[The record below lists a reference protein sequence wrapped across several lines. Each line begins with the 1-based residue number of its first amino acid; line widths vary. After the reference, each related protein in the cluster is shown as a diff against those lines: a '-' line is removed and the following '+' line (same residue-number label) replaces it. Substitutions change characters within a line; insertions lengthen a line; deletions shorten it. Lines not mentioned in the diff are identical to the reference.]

1 VFHVE
6 HFTIVPRRVG
16 VSAQFLNWFTITNW
30 LSLFWSDKKMIRFLQ
45 TPGPIKKIV
54 LGGLLTVIS
63 VFMVITLVPGF
74 GSTDFFG
81 SSGPARG
88 VVAKVAGTDITSQ
101 EVQRQAREMVRQQ
114 FPRGG
119 AQASML
125 LPFFA
130 SQAAQQLIQR
140 QALLA
145 EAEHLGLRATDE
157 DVRDE
162 LQHGRY
168 SETFFP
174 GGNFIGQ
181 AGYEELLQQHDLT
194 VPMFERNVKE
204 SILIDKLRSLVAGGA
219 MVTDTEIRQKFEKD
233 NTKVK
238 FDYAILRKDDILKGL
253 HPTDPELKAFY
264 DHNKATYNNS
274 VPEKRKIKYVLID
287 TAKLKGEAQIS
298 QQDLQTYYDQ
308 HRDEFR
314 VPEQVNVR
322 QILIKTPLPGADGKV
337 DQKGID
343 DAHKKADDVL
353 KQLKAGAKFEDLAK
367 KYSEDPSS
375 KDGGSVGWIKR
386 GGFPVP
392 EVDKAAFSLPKGGTS
407 DVTNAGYAFVILR
420 VEDKQDAHLKAL
432 AEVNAQIEPILKQQK
447 AQQAA
452 DSAASALLSLA
463 RTGGLDKAA
472 SAKGMQV
479 VATDFI
485 SRTDSLPGIGSS
497 PQFTEAVFNA
507 AEKSPPDQV
516 QVQQGFVIFELEAI
530 KPPATPSFEEI
541 RSRVE
546 TEFKNE
552 RSGTLLT
559 QKTQELSDRAK
570 ADHDLKK
577 VAKEL
582 GATMKTSDLVLP
594 DGQVPDIGSMSG
606 AASVAFTLKPGDISG
621 PVDSGNTGV
630 VLAILEKQSPV
641 DSDFATKKDQIRDA
655 LVQNKQ
661 TELFGLFMANLRE
674 QMEKS
679 GKIKIN
685 EQEMK
690 SLTKQQAE
698 GEEGE

>member
-1 VFHVE
+1 
-6 HFTIVPRRVG
+6 
-16 VSAQFLNWFTITNW
+16 
-30 LSLFWSDKKMIRFLQ
+30 MIRFLQ

-81 SSGPARG
+81 TAPSRG

-101 EVQRQAREMVRQQ
+101 EVQRQARQMVQQQ

-125 LPFFA
+125 LPFFT

-140 QALLA
+140 QALIV
-145 EAEHLGLRATDE
+145 EAERLGLHATD
-157 DVRDE
+157 DDLRNE
-162 LQHGRY
+162 LQHGRF

-174 GGNFIGQ
+174 GGNFIGE
-181 AGYEELLQQHDLT
+181 AAYEELLQQHDLT
-194 VPMFERNVKE
+194 VSQFEQGVKE
-204 SILIDKLRSLVAGGA
+204 DILVDKLRNLVAGGA
-219 MVTDTEIRQKFEKD
+219 VVTDAEVRDKFEKD

-238 FDYAILRKDDILKGL
+238 FDYAVLRKDDILKTL
-253 HPTDPELKAFY
+253 HPTDTELKAFY

-274 VPEKRKIKYVLID
+274 IPEQRKIKYVVID
-287 TAKLKGEAQIS
+287 TDKLQGQAQVS
-298 QQDLQTYYDQ
+298 QQDLQSYYDQ
-308 HRDEFR
+308 HRDEYR
-314 VPEQVNVR
+314 APEQVNVR
-322 QILIKTPLPGADGKV
+322 QILIKTPLSGPDGKV
-337 DQKGID
+337 DQKGVD
-343 DAHKKADDVL
+343 DARKKADDVL

-375 KDGGSVGWIKR
+375 KDGGSVGWVSR

-407 DVTNAGYAFVILR
+407 DVINAGYAFVILR
-420 VEDKQDAHLKAL
+420 VDDKQDAHVKTL
-432 AEVNAQIEPILKQQK
+432 AEVKDQIAPALKQQK

-452 DSAASALLSLA
+452 EALANAIVSQSQN
-463 RTGGLDKAA
+463 GGLDKAA
-472 SAKGMQV
+472 SAKGLEV
-479 VATDFI
+479 VTTDFI
-485 SRTDSLPGIGSS
+485 GRTNALLPGIGNS
-497 PQFTEAVFNA
+497 PQFTQAVFSA

-516 QVQQGFVIFELEAI
+516 QLPQGFAVFELEAI
-530 KPPATPSFEEI
+530 KPPATPTFEEI
-541 RSRVE
+541 HSRVE

-552 RSGTLLT
+552 RAGALLT

-606 AASVAFTLKPGDISG
+606 AAAVAFSLKPGEISG
-621 PVDSGNTGV
+621 PVDGGGTGV
-630 VLAILEKQSPV
+630 VLEILEKQAPT
-641 DSDFATKKDQIRDA
+641 DQDFAAKKDQIRDA
-655 LVQNKQ
+655 LAQNKQ
-661 TELFGLFMANLRE
+661 SELFGLFMANLRE

-690 SLTKQQAE
+690 SLSKPQSE

>member
-1 VFHVE
+1 
-6 HFTIVPRRVG
+6 
-16 VSAQFLNWFTITNW
+16 
-30 LSLFWSDKKMIRFLQ
+30 MIRFLQ

-63 VFMVITLVPGF
+63 GLMVITLVPGF

-81 SSGPARG
+81 SAPTRG

-101 EVQRQAREMVRQQ
+101 EVQRQARDMVHQQ

-140 QALLA
+140 QALVA
-145 EAEHLGLRATDE
+145 EAEHLGLHATDE

-174 GGNFIGQ
+174 GGNFIGES
-181 AGYEELLQQHDLT
+181 AYEELLQQHDLT
-194 VPMFERNVKE
+194 VALFENGVKE
-204 SILIDKLRSLVAGGA
+204 EILIDKLRSLVAGSA
-219 MVTDTEIRQKFEKD
+219 MVTDAEIRQKFEKD
-233 NTKVK
+233 NSKVK
-238 FDYAILRKDDILKGL
+238 FDYAVLRKDDVLKGL
-253 HPTDPELKAFY
+253 HPTDTELKAFY
-264 DHNKATYNNS
+264 DRSKATYNNS
-274 VPEKRKIKYVLID
+274 IPEKRKIKYVVID
-287 TAKLKGEAQIS
+287 TAKLQGEAQVS
-298 QQDLQTYYDQ
+298 QQDLQAYYDQ

-314 VPEQVNVR
+314 APEQVNVR
-322 QILIKTPLPGADGKV
+322 QILIKTPLPGTDGKV
-337 DQKGID
+337 DQKSAD
-343 DAHKKADDVL
+343 DARKKADDVL

-392 EVDKAAFSLPKGGTS
+392 EVDKAAFSLAKGGTS
-407 DVTNAGYAFVILR
+407 DVINAGYAFVILR
-420 VEDKQDAHLKAL
+420 VEDKQDAHMKTMS
-432 AEVNAQIEPILKQQK
+432 EVKDQIEPVLKQQK

-452 DSAASALLSLA
+452 DAETSALLSQA
-463 RTGGLDKAA
+463 RTVGLDKAA
-472 SAKGMQV
+472 VAKGLQV

-485 SRTDSLPGIGSS
+485 GRADSLPGLGSS
-497 PQFTEAVFNA
+497 PQFTEAVFSA

-516 QVQQGFVIFELEAI
+516 QVPQGFAIFELEAI
-530 KPPATPSFEEI
+530 KPPATPTFEEI

-577 VAKEL
+577 AAKEL
-582 GATMKTSDLVLP
+582 GATLKTSDFVLP

-606 AASVAFTLKPGDISG
+606 AASVAFSLKPGDISG

-630 VLAILEKQSPV
+630 VLSILGKQAPT
-641 DSDFATKKDQIRDA
+641 DSDFASKKDQIRDT

-661 TELFGLFMANLRE
+661 SELFGLFMANLRE

-698 GEEGE
+698 GDEGE

>member
-1 VFHVE
+1 
-6 HFTIVPRRVG
+6 
-16 VSAQFLNWFTITNW
+16 
-30 LSLFWSDKKMIRFLQ
+30 MIRFLQ

-54 LGGLLTVIS
+54 LGGLLTIIS

-74 GSTDFFG
+74 GSTDFLG
-81 SSGPARG
+81 TAPARG
-88 VVAKVAGTDITSQ
+88 IVAKVAGADITTQ

-140 QALLA
+140 QALIA
-145 EAEHLGLRATDE
+145 EAQHLGLKATDE
-157 DVRDE
+157 AVREE

-168 SETFFP
+168 SQVFFP

-181 AGYEELLQQHDLT
+181 PAYEQMLQDHDLT
-194 VPMFERNVKE
+194 PTLFERSVKE
-204 SILIDKLRSLVAGGA
+204 DILIDKLRSLVAGSA
-219 MVTDTEIRQKFEKD
+219 MVTDTEIQQRFEKE
-233 NTKVK
+233 NGKVK
-238 FDYAILRKDDILKGL
+238 FDYAVLRKDDILKGL

-264 DHNKATYNNS
+264 DRNKATYNNS
-274 VPEKRKIKYVLID
+274 IPEKRKIKYVVID
-287 TAKLKGEAQIS
+287 SAKLQSAAQVS
-298 QQDLQTYYDQ
+298 PQKLQAYYDQ
-308 HRDEFR
+308 HRDEYR

-337 DQKGID
+337 DQKGVE

-392 EVDKAAFSLPKGGTS
+392 EVDKAAFSLSKGGTS
-407 DVTNAGYAFVILR
+407 DVINAGYAFVILR
-420 VEDKQDAHLKAL
+420 IDDKQDAHLKTL
-432 AEVNAQIEPILKQQK
+432 AEVKDQIEPILKQQK

-452 DSAASALLSLA
+452 ESQASALLSQA
-463 RTGGLDKAA
+463 RAGGLDKAA
-472 SAKGMQV
+472 AAKNLPV

-485 SRTDSLPGIGSS
+485 SSTDTLPGIGTA
-497 PQFTEAVFNA
+497 PQFTEAVFAA
-507 AEKSPPDQV
+507 AEKSPPDQI
-516 QVQQGFVIFELEAI
+516 QVPQGFAIFELEAI
-530 KPPATPSFEEI
+530 KPAATPTFEEI

-577 VAKEL
+577 AAKEL
-582 GATMKTSDLVLP
+582 GATMKSSDFVLP

-606 AASVAFTLKPGDISG
+606 AAAVAFTLKPGDISG
-621 PVDSGNTGV
+621 PVDSGNTGA
-630 VLAILEKQSPV
+630 VLAILEKQAPTEA
-641 DSDFATKKDQIRDA
+641 DFAAKKDQIRDT
-655 LVQNKQ
+655 LMQGKQ
-661 TELFGLFMANLRE
+661 SELFGLFMANLRE

-690 SLTKQQAE
+690 SLTKQQSEGDE
-698 GEEGE
+698 GE

>member
-1 VFHVE
+1 
-6 HFTIVPRRVG
+6 
-16 VSAQFLNWFTITNW
+16 
-30 LSLFWSDKKMIRFLQ
+30 MIRFLQ

-81 SSGPARG
+81 TAPTRG
-88 VVAKVAGTDITSQ
+88 VVAKVAGADITSQ
-101 EVQRQAREMVRQQ
+101 EVQRQAREMVHQQ

-140 QALLA
+140 QALIA

-157 DVRDE
+157 AVRDE

-168 SETFFP
+168 SQTFFP
-174 GGNFIGQ
+174 AGNFIGE
-181 AGYEELLQQHDLT
+181 AAYEELLQQHDLT
-194 VPMFERNVKE
+194 VTQFERSVKE
-204 SILIDKLRSLVAGGA
+204 DILIDKLRSLIAGGA
-219 MVTDTEIRQKFEKD
+219 MVTDAEIRQKFEKE
-233 NTKVK
+233 NTKLK
-238 FDYAILRKDDILKGL
+238 FDYAVLRKDDILKEL
-253 HPTDPELKAFY
+253 HPTDSELKAFY
-264 DHNKATYNNS
+264 DRNKATYNNS
-274 VPEKRKIKYVLID
+274 IPEKRKIKYVLID
-287 TAKLKGEAQIS
+287 TAKLQSEAQVS
-298 QQDLQTYYDQ
+298 QQDLQSYYDQ

-314 VPEQVNVR
+314 MPEQVNVR
-322 QILIKTPLPGADGKV
+322 QILIKTPLPGSDGKV
-337 DQKGID
+337 DQKGV
-343 DAHKKADDVL
+343 DAAQKKAQDVL
-353 KQLKAGAKFEDLAK
+353 AQLKGGAKFEDLAK

-407 DVTNAGYAFVILR
+407 DVINAGYAFVILR
-420 VEDKQDAHLKAL
+420 VDDKQDAHVKTL
-432 AEVNAQIEPILKQQK
+432 AEVKDQIEPLIKQQK

-452 DSAASALLSLA
+452 DSEANALLSQA
-463 RTGGLDKAA
+463 RSGGLDKAA
-472 SAKGMQV
+472 AAKNMPV

-485 SRTDSLPGIGSS
+485 SRTDSLPGVGSS
-497 PQFTEAVFNA
+497 PQFTEAVFTA

-516 QVQQGFVIFELEAI
+516 QVPQGFVIFELEAI
-530 KPPATPSFEEI
+530 KPPGTPAFEEI
-541 RSRVE
+541 HSRVE

-552 RSGTLLT
+552 RAATLLT

-577 VAKEL
+577 AAKEL
-582 GATMKTSDLVLP
+582 GATMKTSDFVLP

-630 VLAILEKQSPV
+630 VLAILDKQAPT
-641 DSDFATKKDQIRDA
+641 DADFAAKKDQIRDT
-655 LVQNKQ
+655 LVQSKQ
-661 TELFGLFMANLRE
+661 SELFGLFMANLRD

-690 SLTKQQAE
+690 ALTKQQGGGDE
-698 GEEGE
+698 GE

>member
-1 VFHVE
+1 
-6 HFTIVPRRVG
+6 
-16 VSAQFLNWFTITNW
+16 
-30 LSLFWSDKKMIRFLQ
+30 MIRFLQ

-54 LGGLLTVIS
+54 LGGLLTIIS
-63 VFMVITLVPGF
+63 IFMVITLVPGF

-81 SSGPARG
+81 SSAPARG

-140 QALLA
+140 QAIIA
-145 EAEHLGLRATDE
+145 EADRLGLRATDE

-168 SETFFP
+168 AGTFFP
-174 GGNFIGQ
+174 GGNFIGE
-181 AGYEELLQQHDLT
+181 AAYEELLQQHDLT
-194 VPMFERNVKE
+194 VPLFERGVKE
-204 SILIDKLRSLVAGGA
+204 EILIDKLRSLIAGSA
-219 MVTDTEIRQKFEKD
+219 MVADSEVRQKFQKE
-233 NTKVK
+233 NTKIK
-238 FDYAILRKDDILKGL
+238 FDYAVLRKDDILKGL
-253 HPTDPELKAFY
+253 HPTDPELRAFY
-264 DHNKATYNNS
+264 DRNKATYNNS
-274 VPEKRKIKYVLID
+274 IPEKRKIKYVLID
-287 TAKLKGEAQIS
+287 TAKLQGEAQVS
-298 QQDLQTYYDQ
+298 QQDLQAYYDQ

-322 QILIKTPLPGADGKV
+322 QILIKTPLPGPDGKV

-343 DAHKKADDVL
+343 EARKKADDAL

-375 KDGGSVGWIKR
+375 KNGGSVGWIKR

-392 EVDKAAFSLPKGGTS
+392 EVDKAAFSLAKGGTS
-407 DVTNAGYAFVILR
+407 DVINAGYAFVILR
-420 VEDKQDAHLKAL
+420 VEDKQDAHLKTL
-432 AEVNAQIEPILKQQK
+432 AEVKDQIEPILKQQK

-452 DSAASALLSLA
+452 DSAASALLSQA
-463 RTGGLDKAA
+463 RTGLDKAA
-472 SAKGMQV
+472 AAKGMQV

-516 QVQQGFVIFELEAI
+516 QVPQGFAIFELVAI
-530 KPPATPSFEEI
+530 KPPATPTFEEI

-577 VAKEL
+577 AAKEL
-582 GATMKTSDLVLP
+582 GATMKTSDFVLP

-606 AASVAFTLKPGDISG
+606 AASVAFSLKPGDISG

-630 VLAILEKQSPV
+630 VLAILEKQAPT
-641 DSDFATKKDQIRDA
+641 DSDFAAKKGQIRDS
-655 LVQNKQ
+655 LVQSKQ
-661 TELFGLFMANLRE
+661 SELFGLFMANLRE

-690 SLTKQQAE
+690 SLTKQQAA

>member
-1 VFHVE
+1 
-6 HFTIVPRRVG
+6 
-16 VSAQFLNWFTITNW
+16 
-30 LSLFWSDKKMIRFLQ
+30 MIRFLQ

-81 SSGPARG
+81 SAPTRG
-88 VVAKVAGTDITSQ
+88 VVAKVDGTDITSQ
-101 EVQRQAREMVRQQ
+101 EVQRQARQMVRQQ

-140 QALLA
+140 QALIA

-168 SETFFP
+168 AETFFP
-174 GGNFIGQ
+174 GGNFIGE
-181 AGYEELLQQHDLT
+181 AEYEELLQQHDLT
-194 VPMFERNVKE
+194 VPLFERGVKDE
-204 SILIDKLRSLVAGGA
+204 ILIDKLRSLVAGGA
-219 MVTDTEIRQKFEKD
+219 MVSDAEIRQKFQKD

-238 FDYAILRKDDILKGL
+238 FDYAVLRKDDILKEL
-253 HPTDPELKAFY
+253 HPTDTELKAFY
-264 DHNKATYNNS
+264 DRNKANYNNS
-274 VPEKRKIKYVLID
+274 IPEKRKIKYVVID
-287 TAKLKGEAQIS
+287 TAKLQGEAQVS
-298 QQDLQTYYDQ
+298 QQELQAYYDQ

-314 VPEQVNVR
+314 MPEQVNVR
-322 QILIKTPLPGADGKV
+322 QILIKTPLPGPDGKV

-343 DAHKKADDVL
+343 DARKKADDVL
-353 KQLKAGAKFEDLAK
+353 RQLKAGAKFEDLAK

-375 KDGGSVGWIKR
+375 KSGGSIGWIKR

-407 DVTNAGYAFVILR
+407 DVINASYAFVILL
-420 VEDKQDAHLKAL
+420 VEDKQDAHLKTL
-432 AEVNAQIEPILKQQK
+432 AEIKDQIEPIIKQQK

-452 DSAASALLSLA
+452 DAATSALVSQA

-472 SAKGMQV
+472 AAKGMQV
-479 VATDFI
+479 VTTDFI
-485 SRTDSLPGIGSS
+485 SRTDSLPGIGNS
-497 PQFTEAVFNA
+497 PPFTEAVFNA

-516 QVQQGFVIFELEAI
+516 QVPQGFVIFELEAI
-530 KPPATPSFEEI
+530 KPPATPTFEEI

-552 RSGTLLT
+552 RAASLLT

-570 ADHDLKK
+570 AEHDLKK
-577 VAKEL
+577 AAKEL

-594 DGQVPDIGSMSG
+594 DGQVPDIGSMAG
-606 AASVAFTLKPGDISG
+606 AASLAFSLKPGDISG

-630 VLAILEKQSPV
+630 VLAILDKQAPT
-641 DSDFATKKDQIRDA
+641 DSDFATKKDQIRDT
-655 LVQNKQ
+655 LVQGKQ
-661 TELFGLFMANLRE
+661 SELFGLFMANLRE

-690 SLTKQQAE
+690 SLTKQQTEGDE
-698 GEEGE
+698 GE

>member
-1 VFHVE
+1 
-6 HFTIVPRRVG
+6 
-16 VSAQFLNWFTITNW
+16 
-30 LSLFWSDKKMIRFLQ
+30 MIRFLQ

-81 SSGPARG
+81 TAPSRG

-101 EVQRQAREMVRQQ
+101 EVQRQARQMVQQQ

-125 LPFFA
+125 LPFFT

-140 QALLA
+140 QALIV
-145 EAEHLGLRATDE
+145 EAERLGLHATD
-157 DVRDE
+157 DDLRNE
-162 LQHGRY
+162 LQHGRF

-174 GGNFIGQ
+174 GGNFIGE
-181 AGYEELLQQHDLT
+181 AAYEELLQQHDLT
-194 VPMFERNVKE
+194 VSQFEQGVKE
-204 SILIDKLRSLVAGGA
+204 DILVDKLRNLVAGGA
-219 MVTDTEIRQKFEKD
+219 VVTDAEVRDKFEKD

-238 FDYAILRKDDILKGL
+238 FDYAVLRKDDILKTL
-253 HPTDPELKAFY
+253 HPTDTELKAFY

-274 VPEKRKIKYVLID
+274 IPEQRKIKYVVID
-287 TAKLKGEAQIS
+287 TDKLQGQAQVS
-298 QQDLQTYYDQ
+298 QQDLQSYYDQ
-308 HRDEFR
+308 HRDEYR
-314 VPEQVNVR
+314 APEQVNVR
-322 QILIKTPLPGADGKV
+322 QILIKTPLSGPDGKV
-337 DQKGID
+337 DQKGVD
-343 DAHKKADDVL
+343 DARKKADDVL

-375 KDGGSVGWIKR
+375 KDGGSVGWVSR

-407 DVTNAGYAFVILR
+407 DVINAGYAFVILR
-420 VEDKQDAHLKAL
+420 VDDKQDAHVKTL
-432 AEVNAQIEPILKQQK
+432 AEVKDQIAPALKQQK

-452 DSAASALLSLA
+452 EALANAIVSQSQN
-463 RTGGLDKAA
+463 GGLDKAA
-472 SAKGMQV
+472 SAKGLEV
-479 VATDFI
+479 VTTDFI
-485 SRTDSLPGIGSS
+485 GRTNALLPGIGNA
-497 PQFTEAVFNA
+497 PQFTQAVFSA

-516 QVQQGFVIFELEAI
+516 QLPQGFAVFELEAI
-530 KPPATPSFEEI
+530 KPPATPTFEEI
-541 RSRVE
+541 HSRVE

-552 RSGTLLT
+552 RAGALLT

-606 AASVAFTLKPGDISG
+606 AAAVAFSLKPGEISG
-621 PVDSGNTGV
+621 PVDGGSTGV
-630 VLAILEKQSPV
+630 VLEILEKQAPT
-641 DSDFATKKDQIRDA
+641 DQDFAAKKDQIRDA
-655 LVQNKQ
+655 LAQNKQ
-661 TELFGLFMANLRE
+661 SELFGLFMANLRE

-690 SLTKQQAE
+690 SLSKPQSE

>member
-1 VFHVE
+1 
-6 HFTIVPRRVG
+6 
-16 VSAQFLNWFTITNW
+16 
-30 LSLFWSDKKMIRFLQ
+30 MIRFLQ

-81 SSGPARG
+81 TAPTRG
-88 VVAKVAGTDITSQ
+88 VVAKVAGADITSQ
-101 EVQRQAREMVRQQ
+101 EVQRQAREMVHQQ

-140 QALLA
+140 QALIA

-157 DVRDE
+157 AVRDE

-168 SETFFP
+168 SQTFFP
-174 GGNFIGQ
+174 AGNFIGE
-181 AGYEELLQQHDLT
+181 AAYEELLQQHDLT
-194 VPMFERNVKE
+194 VTQFERSVKE
-204 SILIDKLRSLVAGGA
+204 DILIDKLRSLIAGGA
-219 MVTDTEIRQKFEKD
+219 MVTDAEIRQKFEKE
-233 NTKVK
+233 NTKIK
-238 FDYAILRKDDILKGL
+238 FDYAVLRKDDILKEL
-253 HPTDPELKAFY
+253 HPTDSELKAFY
-264 DHNKATYNNS
+264 DRNKATYNNS
-274 VPEKRKIKYVLID
+274 IPEKRKIKYVLID
-287 TAKLKGEAQIS
+287 TAKLQSEAQVS
-298 QQDLQTYYDQ
+298 QQDLQNYYDQ

-314 VPEQVNVR
+314 MPEQVNVR
-322 QILIKTPLPGADGKV
+322 QILIKTPLPGSDGKV
-337 DQKGID
+337 DQKGV
-343 DAHKKADDVL
+343 DAAQKKAQDVL
-353 KQLKAGAKFEDLAK
+353 AQLKGGAKFEDLAK

-392 EVDKAAFSLPKGGTS
+392 DVDKAAFSLPKGGTS
-407 DVTNAGYAFVILR
+407 DVINAGYAFVILR
-420 VEDKQDAHLKAL
+420 VDDKQDAHVKTL
-432 AEVNAQIEPILKQQK
+432 AEVKDQIEPLIKQQK

-452 DSAASALLSLA
+452 DSEANALLSQA
-463 RTGGLDKAA
+463 RSGGLDKAA
-472 SAKGMQV
+472 AAKNMPV

-497 PQFTEAVFNA
+497 PQFTEAVFTA

-516 QVQQGFVIFELEAI
+516 QVPQGFVIFELEAI
-530 KPPATPSFEEI
+530 KPPGTPTFEEI
-541 RSRVE
+541 HSRVE

-552 RSGTLLT
+552 RAGTLLT

-577 VAKEL
+577 AAKEL
-582 GATMKTSDLVLP
+582 GATMKTSDFVLP

-630 VLAILEKQSPV
+630 VLAILDKQAPT
-641 DSDFATKKDQIRDA
+641 DADFAAKKDQIRDT
-655 LVQNKQ
+655 LVQSKQ
-661 TELFGLFMANLRE
+661 SELFGLFMANLRD

-690 SLTKQQAE
+690 ALTKQQGGGDE
-698 GEEGE
+698 GE

>member
-1 VFHVE
+1 
-6 HFTIVPRRVG
+6 
-16 VSAQFLNWFTITNW
+16 
-30 LSLFWSDKKMIRFLQ
+30 MIRFLQ

-54 LGGLLTVIS
+54 LGGLLTIIS

-81 SSGPARG
+81 TAPSRG
-88 VVAKVAGTDITSQ
+88 VVAKVGGADITSQ

-140 QALLA
+140 QALIA
-145 EAEHLGLRATDE
+145 EAEHLGLRASDE
-157 DVRDE
+157 AVRDE

-174 GGNFIGQ
+174 GGNFIGE
-181 AGYEELLQQHDLT
+181 ASYEELLQQHDLT
-194 VPMFERNVKE
+194 VTQFERGVKE
-204 SILIDKLRSLVAGGA
+204 DILIDKLRSLVAGGA
-219 MVTDTEIRQKFEKD
+219 MVTDAEIRQKFEKE
-233 NTKVK
+233 NTKIK
-238 FDYAILRKDDILKGL
+238 FDYAVLRKDDILKEL
-253 HPTDPELKAFY
+253 HPTDSELKAFY
-264 DHNKATYNNS
+264 DRNKATYNNS
-274 VPEKRKIKYVLID
+274 IPEKRKVKYVVID
-287 TAKLKGEAQIS
+287 TARLQGETQVS
-298 QQDLQTYYDQ
+298 PQDLQAYYDQ

-314 VPEQVNVR
+314 APEQVNVR
-322 QILIKTPLPGADGKV
+322 QILIKTPLPGADGRV
-337 DQKGID
+337 DQKGV
-343 DAHKKADDVL
+343 DAARTKADDVL

-367 KYSEDPSS
+367 KYSEDPSG

-407 DVTNAGYAFVILR
+407 EVINAGYAFVILR
-420 VEDKQDAHLKAL
+420 VDDKQDAHVKTL
-432 AEVNAQIEPILKQQK
+432 AEVKDQIEPSIKQQK

-452 DSAASALLSLA
+452 EAAASALLSQA
-463 RTGGLDKAA
+463 RNGGLDKAA
-472 SAKGMQV
+472 ATKSMPV
-479 VATDFI
+479 ITTDFV
-485 SRTDSLPGIGSS
+485 SRTDSLPGIGNS
-497 PQFTEAVFNA
+497 PQFTEAVFSA
-507 AEKSPPDQV
+507 ADKSPADQV
-516 QVQQGFVIFELEAI
+516 QLPQGYAIYELVAI
-530 KPPATPSFEEI
+530 KPPATPTFEEI
-541 RSRVE
+541 HSRVE

-552 RSGTLLT
+552 RAGTLLT

-577 VAKEL
+577 AAKEL
-582 GATMKTSDLVLP
+582 GATMKTSDFVLP

-606 AASVAFTLKPGDISG
+606 AASVAFSLKPGDISG
-621 PVDSGNTGV
+621 PVDSGTTGV
-630 VLAILEKQSPV
+630 VLAILDKQAPT
-641 DSDFATKKDQIRDA
+641 DADFGAKKDQIRDA

-661 TELFGLFMANLRE
+661 SELFGLFMANLRE

-690 SLTKQQAE
+690 SLTKQQAG

>member
-1 VFHVE
+1 
-6 HFTIVPRRVG
+6 
-16 VSAQFLNWFTITNW
+16 
-30 LSLFWSDKKMIRFLQ
+30 MIRFLQ

-54 LGGLLTVIS
+54 LGGLLTIIS

-81 SSGPARG
+81 TAPSRG
-88 VVAKVAGTDITSQ
+88 VVAKVGGADITSQ

-140 QALLA
+140 QALIA
-145 EAEHLGLRATDE
+145 EAEHLGLRASDE
-157 DVRDE
+157 AVRDE

-174 GGNFIGQ
+174 GGNFIGE
-181 AGYEELLQQHDLT
+181 ASYEELLQQHDLT
-194 VPMFERNVKE
+194 VTQFERGVKE
-204 SILIDKLRSLVAGGA
+204 DILIDKLRSLVAGGA
-219 MVTDTEIRQKFEKD
+219 IVTDAEIRQKFEKE
-233 NTKVK
+233 NTKIK
-238 FDYAILRKDDILKGL
+238 FDYAVLRKDDILKEL
-253 HPTDPELKAFY
+253 HPTDSELKAFY
-264 DHNKATYNNS
+264 DRNKATYNNS
-274 VPEKRKIKYVLID
+274 IPEKRKVKYVVID
-287 TAKLKGEAQIS
+287 TARLQGETQVS
-298 QQDLQTYYDQ
+298 PQDLQAYYDQ

-314 VPEQVNVR
+314 APEQVNVR

-337 DQKGID
+337 DQKGV
-343 DAHKKADDVL
+343 DAARTKADDVL

-367 KYSEDPSS
+367 KYSEDPSG

-407 DVTNAGYAFVILR
+407 EVINAGYAFVILR
-420 VEDKQDAHLKAL
+420 VDDKQDAHVKTL
-432 AEVNAQIEPILKQQK
+432 AEVKDQIEPSIKQQK

-452 DSAASALLSLA
+452 EAAASALLSQA
-463 RTGGLDKAA
+463 RNGGLDKAA
-472 SAKGMQV
+472 ATKSMPV
-479 VATDFI
+479 ITTDFV
-485 SRTDSLPGIGSS
+485 SRTDSLPGIGNS
-497 PQFTEAVFNA
+497 PQFTEAVFSA
-507 AEKSPPDQV
+507 ADKSPADQV
-516 QVQQGFVIFELEAI
+516 QLPQGYAIYELVAI
-530 KPPATPSFEEI
+530 KPPATPTFEEI
-541 RSRVE
+541 HSRVE

-552 RSGTLLT
+552 RAGTLLT

-577 VAKEL
+577 AAKEL
-582 GATMKTSDLVLP
+582 GATMKTSDFVLP

-606 AASVAFTLKPGDISG
+606 AASVAFSLKPGDISG
-621 PVDSGNTGV
+621 PVDSGTTGV
-630 VLAILEKQSPV
+630 VLAILDKQAPT
-641 DSDFATKKDQIRDA
+641 DADFGAKKDQIRDA

-661 TELFGLFMANLRE
+661 SELFGLFMANLRE

-690 SLTKQQAE
+690 SLTKQQAG

>member
-1 VFHVE
+1 
-6 HFTIVPRRVG
+6 
-16 VSAQFLNWFTITNW
+16 
-30 LSLFWSDKKMIRFLQ
+30 MIRFLQ
-45 TPGPIKKIV
+45 TPGPIKKVV
-54 LGGLLTVIS
+54 LGGLLTIIS

-81 SSGPARG
+81 SAPSRG
-88 VVAKVAGTDITSQ
+88 VVAKVAGADITSQ

-140 QALLA
+140 QAIIA
-145 EAEHLGLRATDE
+145 EAQRLGFRATTE

-168 SETFFP
+168 AQALFP

-181 AGYEELLQQHDLT
+181 AEYEELLQQHDLT
-194 VPMFERNVKE
+194 VSVFEQGVKDE
-204 SILIDKLRSLVAGGA
+204 ILIDKLRSLISGGA
-219 MVTDTEIRQKFEKD
+219 MVSDAEVRQKFEKE

-238 FDYAILRKDDILKGL
+238 FDYAVLRKDDILKGL

-264 DHNKATYNNS
+264 DRNKATYNNS
-274 VPEKRKIKYVLID
+274 IPEKRKVKYVVIE
-287 TAKLKGEAQIS
+287 TAKLQAEAQVS
-298 QQDLQTYYDQ
+298 QQDLQSYYDQ

-314 VPEQVNVR
+314 AAEQVNVR
-322 QILIKTPLPGADGKV
+322 QILIKTPLAGPDGKV
-337 DQKGID
+337 DQKAVD
-343 DAHKKADDVL
+343 DARKKADDVL
-353 KQLKAGAKFEDLAK
+353 QQLKAGAKFEDLAK

-386 GGFPVP
+386 GGFPVA
-392 EVDKAAFSLPKGGTS
+392 EVDKAAFSLAKGGTS
-407 DVTNAGYAFVILR
+407 DVINAGYAFVILR
-420 VEDKQDAHLKAL
+420 VEDKQDAHLKTL
-432 AEVNAQIEPILKQQK
+432 AEVKDQIEPLIKQQK
-447 AQQAA
+447 AQLAA
-452 DSAASALLSLA
+452 DSAATALLAQA

-472 SAKGMQV
+472 AAKGMPV
-479 VATDFI
+479 IATDFI
-485 SRTDSLPGIGSS
+485 SRTDSLPGIGNS
-497 PQFTEAVFNA
+497 PQFSEAVFNA

-516 QVQQGFVIFELEAI
+516 PVSQGFAVFELVAI
-530 KPPATPSFEEI
+530 KPPATPTFEEI

-559 QKTQELSDRAK
+559 QKTHELSDRAK

-577 VAKEL
+577 AAKEL
-582 GATMKTSDLVLP
+582 GATMKTSDFVPP

-606 AASVAFTLKPGDISG
+606 AAAVAFSLKPGEISG
-621 PVDSGNTGV
+621 PIDSGNTGV
-630 VLAILEKQSPV
+630 VLAILEKQSPT
-641 DSDFATKKDQIRDA
+641 DADFAAKKDQIRDA
-655 LVQNKQ
+655 LVQTKQ
-661 TELFGLFMANLRE
+661 SELFGLFMANLRE
-674 QMEKS
+674 RMEKS

-690 SLTKQQAE
+690 SLTKQQAG

>member
-1 VFHVE
+1 
-6 HFTIVPRRVG
+6 
-16 VSAQFLNWFTITNW
+16 
-30 LSLFWSDKKMIRFLQ
+30 MIRFLQ

-54 LGGLLTVIS
+54 LGGLLTIIS

-81 SSGPARG
+81 SAPTRG
-88 VVAKVAGTDITSQ
+88 VVAKVGGTDITSQ
-101 EVQRQAREMVRQQ
+101 EVQRQARQMVQQQ

-140 QALLA
+140 QALVA

-168 SETFFP
+168 AETFFP

-181 AGYEELLQQHDLT
+181 AQYEELLQQHDLT
-194 VPMFERNVKE
+194 VPYFERGVKDE
-204 SILIDKLRSLVAGGA
+204 ILIDKLRSLIAGGA
-219 MVTDTEIRQKFEKD
+219 MVSDAEIRQKFEKD

-238 FDYAILRKDDILKGL
+238 FDYAVLRKDDILKGL
-253 HPTDPELKAFY
+253 HPTDSELKAFY
-264 DHNKATYNNS
+264 DRNKASYNNS
-274 VPEKRKIKYVLID
+274 IPEKRKIKYVLID
-287 TAKLKGEAQIS
+287 TAKLQGEAQVN
-298 QQDLQTYYDQ
+298 QKDLQSYYDQ

-322 QILIKTPLPGADGKV
+322 QILIKTPLPGPDGKV

-343 DAHKKADDVL
+343 EARKKAEDAL

-367 KYSEDPSS
+367 KYSEDPSG
-375 KDGGSVGWIKR
+375 KTGGSVGWIKR

-407 DVTNAGYAFVILR
+407 DVINAGYAFVILR
-420 VEDKQDAHLKAL
+420 VDDKQDAHLKTL
-432 AEVNAQIEPILKQQK
+432 AEVKDQIEPIIKQQK
-447 AQQAA
+447 AQQTADAA
-452 DSAASALLSLA
+452 ANALVSQA

-472 SAKGMQV
+472 AAKGIPV
-479 VATDFI
+479 VATEFI

-507 AEKSPPDQV
+507 AEKSPADQV
-516 QVQQGFVIFELEAI
+516 QVPQGFVIFELEAI
-530 KPPATPSFEEI
+530 KPPATPTFEEI

-552 RSGTLLT
+552 QAGALLK

-570 ADHDLKK
+570 AEHDLKK
-577 VAKEL
+577 AAKEL

-606 AASVAFTLKPGDISG
+606 AASVAFSLKPGDISG

-630 VLAILEKQSPV
+630 VLAILDKQAPGV
-641 DSDFATKKDQIRDA
+641 SDFTTKKDQIRDT
-655 LVQNKQ
+655 LVQGKQ
-661 TELFGLFMANLRE
+661 SELFGLFMTNLRE

-690 SLTKQQAE
+690 ALTKRQAE
-698 GEEGE
+698 GDEGE

>member
-1 VFHVE
+1 
-6 HFTIVPRRVG
+6 
-16 VSAQFLNWFTITNW
+16 
-30 LSLFWSDKKMIRFLQ
+30 MIRFLQ

-81 SSGPARG
+81 TAPTRG
-88 VVAKVAGTDITSQ
+88 VVAKVAGADITSQ
-101 EVQRQAREMVRQQ
+101 EVQRQAREMVHQQ

-140 QALLA
+140 QALIA

-157 DVRDE
+157 AVRDE

-168 SETFFP
+168 SQTFFP
-174 GGNFIGQ
+174 AGNFIGE
-181 AGYEELLQQHDLT
+181 AAYEELLQQHDLT
-194 VPMFERNVKE
+194 VTQFERSVKE
-204 SILIDKLRSLVAGGA
+204 DILIDKLRSLIAGGA
-219 MVTDTEIRQKFEKD
+219 MVTDAEIRQKFEKE
-233 NTKVK
+233 NTKIK
-238 FDYAILRKDDILKGL
+238 FDYAVLRKDDILKEL
-253 HPTDPELKAFY
+253 HPTDSELKAFY
-264 DHNKATYNNS
+264 DRNKATYNNS
-274 VPEKRKIKYVLID
+274 IPEKRKIKYVLID
-287 TAKLKGEAQIS
+287 TAKLQSEAQVS
-298 QQDLQTYYDQ
+298 QQDLQSYYDQ

-314 VPEQVNVR
+314 MPEQVNVR
-322 QILIKTPLPGADGKV
+322 QILIKTPLPGSDGKV
-337 DQKGID
+337 DQKGV
-343 DAHKKADDVL
+343 DAAQKKAQDVL
-353 KQLKAGAKFEDLAK
+353 AQLKGGAKFEDLAK

-407 DVTNAGYAFVILR
+407 DVINAGYAFVILR
-420 VEDKQDAHLKAL
+420 VDDKQDAHVKTL
-432 AEVNAQIEPILKQQK
+432 AEVKDQIEPLIKQQK

-452 DSAASALLSLA
+452 DSEANALLSQA
-463 RTGGLDKAA
+463 RSGGLDKAA
-472 SAKGMQV
+472 AAKNMPV

-485 SRTDSLPGIGSS
+485 SRTDSLPGVGSS
-497 PQFTEAVFNA
+497 PQFTEAVFTA

-516 QVQQGFVIFELEAI
+516 QVPQGFVIFELEAI
-530 KPPATPSFEEI
+530 KPPGTPAFEEI
-541 RSRVE
+541 HSRVE

-552 RSGTLLT
+552 RAATLLT

-577 VAKEL
+577 AAKEL
-582 GATMKTSDLVLP
+582 GATMKTSDFVLP

-630 VLAILEKQSPV
+630 VLAILDKQAPT
-641 DSDFATKKDQIRDA
+641 DADFAAKKDQIRDT
-655 LVQNKQ
+655 LVQSKQ
-661 TELFGLFMANLRE
+661 SELFGLFMANLRD

-690 SLTKQQAE
+690 ALTKQQGGGDE
-698 GEEGE
+698 GE

>member
-1 VFHVE
+1 
-6 HFTIVPRRVG
+6 
-16 VSAQFLNWFTITNW
+16 
-30 LSLFWSDKKMIRFLQ
+30 MIRFLQ

-54 LGGLLTVIS
+54 LGGLLTIIS

-81 SSGPARG
+81 TSGPARG

-101 EVQRQAREMVRQQ
+101 EVQRQARQMVQQQ

-125 LPFFA
+125 LPYFA

-140 QALLA
+140 QALIA

-168 SETFFP
+168 AQAFFP
-174 GGNFIGQ
+174 NGNFIGQ
-181 AGYEELLQQHDLT
+181 AQYEELLQQHDLT
-194 VPMFERNVKE
+194 VPMFENDVKDE
-204 SILIDKLRSLVAGGA
+204 ILIDKLRSLVAGSA
-219 MVTDTEIRQKFEKD
+219 MVTDAEVRQKFEKD
-233 NTKVK
+233 DTKIK
-238 FDYAILRKDDILKGL
+238 FDYAVLHKDDILKSL
-253 HPTDPELKAFY
+253 HPSDLELKAFY
-264 DHNKATYNNS
+264 DRNKATYNNS
-274 VPEKRKIKYVLID
+274 IPEKRKIKYVLID
-287 TAKLKGEAQIS
+287 TAKLQDQQQVS
-298 QQDLQTYYDQ
+298 QQDLQKYYDQ

-314 VPEQVNVR
+314 MPEQVNVR
-322 QILIKTPLPGADGKV
+322 QILIKTPLPGPDGKV
-337 DQKGID
+337 DQKGVD
-343 DAHKKADDVL
+343 EARKKADDVL
-353 KQLKAGAKFEDLAK
+353 KQLKGGAKFEDLAK

-392 EVDKAAFSLPKGGTS
+392 DVDKAAFSLPKGGTS
-407 DVTNAGYAFVILR
+407 DVINAGYAFVILR
-420 VEDKQDAHLKAL
+420 VEDKQDAHLKTL
-432 AEVNAQIEPILKQQK
+432 AEVKEQAEPVIKQQK

-452 DSAASALLSLA
+452 DAEASALLSQA

-472 SAKGMQV
+472 SAKGMQPV
-479 VATDFI
+479 TTDFI
-485 SRTDSLPGIGSS
+485 SRTDSLPGIGIS
-497 PQFTEAVFNA
+497 PQFTEAVFSA
-507 AEKSPPDQV
+507 AEKSPPDEV
-516 QVQQGFVIFELEAI
+516 QLPQGYAIYQLEAV
-530 KPPATPSFEEI
+530 KPPATPTFEEI

-552 RSGTLLT
+552 RAGTLLT

-577 VAKEL
+577 AAKEL
-582 GATMKTSDLVLP
+582 GASMKTSDFVKP
-594 DGQVPDIGSMSG
+594 DGQVPDIGSMAGPAS
-606 AASVAFTLKPGDISG
+606 AAFALKPGDISG
-621 PVDSGNTGV
+621 PIDSGNTGA
-630 VLAILEKQSPV
+630 VLSILDKQAPA
-641 DSDFATKKDQIRDA
+641 DSEFASKKDQIRDT
-655 LVQNKQ
+655 LMQNKES
-661 TELFGLFMANLRE
+661 ELFGLFMANLRD

-690 SLTKQQAE
+690 SLTKQQTQGDE
-698 GEEGE
+698 GE

>member
-1 VFHVE
+1 
-6 HFTIVPRRVG
+6 
-16 VSAQFLNWFTITNW
+16 
-30 LSLFWSDKKMIRFLQ
+30 MIRFLQ
-45 TPGPIKKIV
+45 TPGPIKKII

-81 SSGPARG
+81 TAPTRG
-88 VVAKVAGTDITSQ
+88 VVAKVAGADITSQ
-101 EVQRQAREMVRQQ
+101 EVQRQAREMVHQQ

-140 QALLA
+140 QALIA

-157 DVRDE
+157 AVRDE

-168 SETFFP
+168 SQTFFP
-174 GGNFIGQ
+174 AGNFIGE
-181 AGYEELLQQHDLT
+181 AAYEELLQQHDLT
-194 VPMFERNVKE
+194 VTQFEQSVKE
-204 SILIDKLRSLVAGGA
+204 DILIDKLRSLVAGGA
-219 MVTDTEIRQKFEKD
+219 MVTDAEIRQKFEKE
-233 NTKVK
+233 NTKIK
-238 FDYAILRKDDILKGL
+238 FDYAVLRKDDILKEL
-253 HPTDPELKAFY
+253 HPTDSELKAFY
-264 DHNKATYNNS
+264 DRNKATYNNS
-274 VPEKRKIKYVLID
+274 IPEKRKIKYVLVD
-287 TAKLKGEAQIS
+287 TAKLQSEAQVS
-298 QQDLQTYYDQ
+298 QQDLQSYYDQ

-314 VPEQVNVR
+314 MPEQVNVR
-322 QILIKTPLPGADGKV
+322 QILIKTPLPGSDGKV
-337 DQKGID
+337 DQKGV
-343 DAHKKADDVL
+343 DAAQKKAQDVL
-353 KQLKAGAKFEDLAK
+353 AQLKGGAKFEDLAK

-407 DVTNAGYAFVILR
+407 DVINAGYAFVILR
-420 VEDKQDAHLKAL
+420 VDDKQDAHVKTL
-432 AEVNAQIEPILKQQK
+432 AEVKDQIEPVIKQQK

-452 DSAASALLSLA
+452 DSEANALLAQA
-463 RTGGLDKAA
+463 RSGGLDKAA
-472 SAKGMQV
+472 AAKNMPV

-497 PQFTEAVFNA
+497 PQFTEAVFTA
-507 AEKSPPDQV
+507 AEKSPPDEV
-516 QVQQGFVIFELEAI
+516 QVPQGFAIYELEAI
-530 KPPATPSFEEI
+530 KPPGTPTFEEI
-541 RSRVE
+541 HSRVE

-552 RSGTLLT
+552 RAGALLT

-577 VAKEL
+577 AAKEL
-582 GATMKTSDLVLP
+582 GATMKTSDFVLP

-630 VLAILEKQSPV
+630 VLAILDKQAPT
-641 DSDFATKKDQIRDA
+641 DADFAAKKDQIRDT
-655 LVQNKQ
+655 LVQTKQ
-661 TELFGLFMANLRE
+661 SELFGLFMANLRE

-690 SLTKQQAE
+690 ALTKQQGG

>member
-1 VFHVE
+1 
-6 HFTIVPRRVG
+6 
-16 VSAQFLNWFTITNW
+16 
-30 LSLFWSDKKMIRFLQ
+30 MIRFLQ

-54 LGGLLTVIS
+54 LGGLLTIIS

-81 SSGPARG
+81 SNGPARG
-88 VVAKVAGTDITSQ
+88 VVAKVAGTDITTQ
-101 EVQRQAREMVRQQ
+101 EVQRQARQMVQQQ

-140 QALLA
+140 QALVA
-145 EAEHLGLRATDE
+145 EADHLGLHATDE
-157 DVRDE
+157 ELRDE

-168 SETFFP
+168 GETFFP

-181 AGYEELLQQHDLT
+181 AAYEELLQQHDLT
-194 VPMFERNVKE
+194 VPRFEQGVKE
-204 SILIDKLRSLVAGGA
+204 EILIDKLRSLVAGGA
-219 MVTDTEIRQKFEKD
+219 MVSDAEIRQKFEKD

-238 FDYAILRKDDILKGL
+238 FDYAVLRKDDILKEL
-253 HPTDPELKAFY
+253 HPADSELKAFY
-264 DHNKATYNNS
+264 DRKKATYNNS
-274 VPEKRKIKYVLID
+274 IPEKRKVKYILID
-287 TAKLKGEAQIS
+287 TAKLQAETQVS
-298 QQDLQTYYDQ
+298 SQDLQTYYDQ

-314 VPEQVNVR
+314 VAEQVNIR
-322 QILIKTPLPGADGKV
+322 QILIKTPLPDPDGKV

-343 DAHKKADDVL
+343 DARKKADDVL

-375 KDGGSVGWIKR
+375 KDGGSIGWIKR

-392 EVDKAAFSLPKGGTS
+392 EVDKAAFSLPKAGTS
-407 DVTNAGYAFVILR
+407 DVINAGYAFVILR
-420 VEDKQDAHLKAL
+420 VEDKQDAHLKTL
-432 AEVNAQIEPILKQQK
+432 AEVKDQIEPIIKQQK
-447 AQQAA
+447 AQQATDA
-452 DSAASALLSLA
+452 AASALVSQA

-472 SAKGMQV
+472 AAKGMQV

-485 SRTDSLPGIGSS
+485 GRTDSLPGIGAS
-497 PQFTEAVFNA
+497 PQFTEAVFSA
-507 AEKSPPDQV
+507 VEKSPPDEV
-516 QVQQGFVIFELEAI
+516 QIPQGYVIYELEAI
-530 KPPATPSFEEI
+530 QPPATPTFEEI
-541 RSRVE
+541 RNRVE

-552 RSGTLLT
+552 RAGTLLT

-577 VAKEL
+577 AAKEL
-582 GATMKTSDLVLP
+582 GATMKTSDFVLP

-606 AASVAFTLKPGDISG
+606 PASVAFGLKPGDISG
-621 PVDSGNTGV
+621 PIDSGNTGV
-630 VLAILEKQSPV
+630 VLSILDKQSPT
-641 DSDFATKKDQIRDA
+641 DSDFAAKKDQIRDT

-661 TELFGLFMANLRE
+661 SELFGLFMANLRE

-698 GEEGE
+698 GDEGE

>member
-1 VFHVE
+1 
-6 HFTIVPRRVG
+6 
-16 VSAQFLNWFTITNW
+16 
-30 LSLFWSDKKMIRFLQ
+30 MIRFLQ

-81 SSGPARG
+81 TAPSRG

-101 EVQRQAREMVRQQ
+101 EVQRQARQMVQQQ

-125 LPFFA
+125 LPFFT

-140 QALLA
+140 QALIV
-145 EAEHLGLRATDE
+145 EAERLGLHATD
-157 DVRDE
+157 DDLRNE
-162 LQHGRY
+162 LQHGRF

-174 GGNFIGQ
+174 GGNFIGE
-181 AGYEELLQQHDLT
+181 AAYEELLQQHDLT
-194 VPMFERNVKE
+194 VSQFEQGVKE
-204 SILIDKLRSLVAGGA
+204 DILVDKLRNLVAGGA
-219 MVTDTEIRQKFEKD
+219 VVTDAEVRDKFEKD

-238 FDYAILRKDDILKGL
+238 FDYAVLRKDDILKTL
-253 HPTDPELKAFY
+253 HPTDTELKAFY

-274 VPEKRKIKYVLID
+274 IPEQRKIKYVVID
-287 TAKLKGEAQIS
+287 TDKLQGQAQVS
-298 QQDLQTYYDQ
+298 QQDLQSYYDQ
-308 HRDEFR
+308 HRDEYR
-314 VPEQVNVR
+314 AAEQVNVR
-322 QILIKTPLPGADGKV
+322 QILIKTPLSGPDGKV
-337 DQKGID
+337 DQKGVD
-343 DAHKKADDVL
+343 DARKKADDVL

-375 KDGGSVGWIKR
+375 KDGGSVGWVSR

-407 DVTNAGYAFVILR
+407 DVINAGYAFVILR
-420 VEDKQDAHLKAL
+420 VDDKQDAHVKTL
-432 AEVNAQIEPILKQQK
+432 AEVKDQIAPALKQQK

-452 DSAASALLSLA
+452 EALANAIVSQSQN
-463 RTGGLDKAA
+463 GGLDKAA
-472 SAKGMQV
+472 SAKGLEV
-479 VATDFI
+479 VTTDFI
-485 SRTDSLPGIGSS
+485 GRTNALLPGIGNS
-497 PQFTEAVFNA
+497 PQFTQAVFSA

-516 QVQQGFVIFELEAI
+516 QLPQGFAVFELEAI
-530 KPPATPSFEEI
+530 KPPATPTFEEI
-541 RSRVE
+541 HSRVE

-552 RSGTLLT
+552 RAGALLT

-606 AASVAFTLKPGDISG
+606 AAAVAFSLKPGEISG
-621 PVDSGNTGV
+621 PVDGGSTGV
-630 VLAILEKQSPV
+630 VLEILEKQAPT
-641 DSDFATKKDQIRDA
+641 DQDFAAKKDQIRDA
-655 LVQNKQ
+655 LAQNKQ
-661 TELFGLFMANLRE
+661 SELFGLFMANLRE

-690 SLTKQQAE
+690 SLSKPQSE